1 MKLQLQF
8 TKSGRKFS
16 LWQLLLVIAVVA
28 IVLALLPQRIGVPIF
43 LAIEGTLILSLFVIL
58 GIWVVKKLIGK

>member
-16 LWQLLLVIAVVA
+16 LWQLLLVVAAVA
-28 IVLALLPQRIGVPIF
+28 ILLALLPERIGVPIF
-43 LAIEGTLILSLFVIL
+43 LAIEGTLILALFVIL
-58 GIWVVKKLIGK
+58 GILIVRKLIGK